1 MAQPANMPERL
12 ASRAERRKWFAR
24 PDAESL
30 LDWLEDD
37 GQRFVGMDVAQ
48 KQDDG
53 NWLLLG
59 ENLDL
64 SRQTDNFE
72 AVRLGR
78 VFLAEYDG
86 DGRMFEPI
94 WQDRTQ

>member
-1 MAQPANMPERL
+1 MPNVANGSPGQMP
-12 ASRAERRKWFAR
+12 K
-24 PDAESL
+24 SL

>member
-1 MAQPANMPERL
+1 MAQPATIPEQF
-12 ASRAERRKWFAR
+12 AARAERRKWFSR

-59 ENLDL
+59 DNLDL